1 MKLAQQGR
9 IELDLED
16 TAATHTTTVVFG
28 SFDPVFLQ
36 EMPDH
41 ARQYSNHTA
50 HSAPPSLGASN
61 QDAPIDDDKGWTL
74 VTYERTRKPK
84 PQAIKQKGE
93 QGRKHRRRG
102 NRKPQ
107 RNIRAAKP
115 IYAGEPAEQKPRIP
129 VSLHEYFPEDFFQ
142 HCTITACH
150 MVEVE
155 MEEPSKGKIVAA
167 EGENTLTPEEG
178 LPIHFSIEEALQLPK
193 KIRRALATVLAS
205 PNDHEV
211 QESKNEG
218 LRPRPH
224 ECATCYATEDTIHF
238 ADEDLLLGS
247 KPHNRPL
254 FVSGYVREHKVSRML
269 VDGGSAINIM
279 PKSTMTAIGIK
290 VDELSLSRLL
300 IQGFNQGGQRAMGMI
315 RVEMTIGEL
324 KSSVMFHVIDAR
336 TSYGL
341 LLGRPWIHANG
352 VVPSTLHQCLKFYQE
367 RVKVIYGDTKPFTE
381 AESHFA
387 DAKFYINE
395 DTVPETLPKEIKSM
409 SKAAPKKQEWQAMP
423 KKQEEE
429 AMPSSSK
436 NDDELSK
443 PATTRGSRTTSNG
456 PSVPVFRYIPTS
468 RRKNGQSPF
477 ETAASKADAQ
487 RHIDNV
493 KLLKKNAVLPLTQL
507 GDTKVAKPS
516 QGFIKCLPKGVEPS
530 FLPTKRTEEG
540 FDPNAYKL
548 MSKAGYNF
556 TSSANLGKND
566 LNTVKDNERDLT
578 KTQKKLEKHGYGV
591 SNNKAGLGFTP
602 NAPVKISSKAKN
614 ASAQHISVHIIQDR
628 EKPQPA
634 PRTSVFDRMN
644 CSKPRVSAPKL
655 IGGQNKTSVFKR
667 LNTLVSR
674 GSVFKRLSK
683 PKKQSN
689 TTSFPPRQSVME
701 RLGEAKEPSKR
712 RKTTPEV
719 EEIDRLAEKDGVRSS
734 IPSRMKRQAILEV
747 DTVGSL
753 KVKRRTIIHTGQ
765 SSCQLAREVNT
776 EEEAQDIFHITI
788 QEGEEDE
795 SLEEDVIAAPSQLE
809 DGGQATVDDL
819 KELNLGTSE
828 EPKPIFVS
836 ALLSAGEI
844 EKYYQ
849 LLLEFKDVFAWTYKE
864 MPGLDPIIAV
874 HHLAVKPGTR
884 PVKQTQ
890 RRYRSELIPQIEA
903 EIDKLIEAGF
913 IREVQYPKWIS
924 NIVIVLKKSGQIRV
938 CVDFRDLNNACP
950 KDDFPLPIIEIMV
963 DATTGHEALSF
974 MDGSSGYNQIR
985 MALEDEELTAF
996 RTPKGIY
1003 CYKVMPFG
1011 LKNAGAT
1018 YQRAMQKIFNDML
1031 HKNVECYVDDVVVK
1045 TKKRSNH
1052 LKDLRVVFE
1061 RLRKYN
1067 LKMNP
1072 LKCAF
1077 GVTSGKFLGF
1087 IVKHRGIEVDQSKI
1101 KAIQSMPEPRNL
1113 HELKSLQGRL
1123 AFIRRFISNLAG
1135 RCQPFSRLMKKD
1147 VSFVW
1152 DKACNN
1158 AFESIKK
1165 YLSSP
1170 PVLGAP
1176 VPGKP
1181 LILYIAAQESS
1192 VGALLAQENE
1202 AQKEGALYYLSRTL
1216 TDAEL
1221 NYSPIEKMCLALM
1234 FSIQKLRHYMH
1245 AYTIHLVAKADPVK
1259 YVMSK
1264 PVLTGRLAKWALLLN
1279 QYEIIYVSAK
1289 AIKGQAL
1296 ADFLADH
1303 PIPADWKIS
1312 DDLPDEEVFCIDIF
1326 PTWTMF
1332 FDGSARADG
1341 AGAGVVFMSPQRQ
1354 VLPYSFQ
1361 LSELCSNNVAEYQA
1375 LILGLQMAINM
1386 EIAALEIYGDSKL
1399 IINQLLTEYEVRK
1412 DDLVPYFRLATQLLQ
1427 RFEAVTLEHVPR
1439 KENQMADA
1447 LANLA
1452 SSMTLGEDEATN
1464 VPVCQR
1470 WVIPLVTEMV
1480 LSDTNVIS
1488 ILPVNVEEWRQP
1500 LINYLEHGMLP
1511 DDPKHRSEIRRR
1523 AHRFL
1528 YYKGTLYRRS
1538 FEGVLLRCLG
1548 EEEANQAMEEAHSG
1562 ICGAH
1567 QSGPKLH
1574 FQLKRMG
1581 YYWPSMV
1588 KDCLEYAKRC
1598 QACQFHANFIHQ
1610 PPEPLHPTAT
1620 SWPFDAWGLDVVG
1633 PIAPKSSTGEAYIL
1647 AATDYFSKWAEA
1659 IPLKEVK
1666 KETVVCFIKGHIIHR
1681 YGVPRYIV
1689 TDNGKQFSNRLMDEL
1704 CEKYRFKQH
1713 KSSMY
1718 HAPANG
1724 LAEAFNKT
1732 LCNLLKKVIGRTK
1745 KDWHERIGEAL
1756 WAYRTTYR
1764 TPTQATPYSL
1774 VYGVEAVLPLESQIP
1789 SLRMAI
1795 QEGLTD
1801 EENAKLRLQELE
1813 ALDEKRLEAQ
1823 QHLECYQARLS
1834 KAFNKKV
1841 LPRSFQMGDLVL
1853 SLRRPIIT
1861 THKTKSKFTS
1871 KWDRPYVVQE
1881 VYTNGAYLIMAE
1893 DGLKIGPING
1903 RFLKRYYP

>member
-1 MKLAQQGR
+1 
-9 IELDLED
+9 
-16 TAATHTTTVVFG
+16 
-28 SFDPVFLQ
+28 
-36 EMPDH
+36 
-41 ARQYSNHTA
+41 
-50 HSAPPSLGASN
+50 
-61 QDAPIDDDKGWTL
+61 
-74 VTYERTRKPK
+74 
-84 PQAIKQKGE
+84 
-93 QGRKHRRRG
+93 
-102 NRKPQ
+102 
-107 RNIRAAKP
+107 
-115 IYAGEPAEQKPRIP
+115 
-129 VSLHEYFPEDFFQ
+129 
-142 HCTITACH
+142 
-150 MVEVE
+150 
-155 MEEPSKGKIVAA
+155 
-167 EGENTLTPEEG
+167 
-178 LPIHFSIEEALQLPK
+178 
-193 KIRRALATVLAS
+193 
-205 PNDHEV
+205 
-211 QESKNEG
+211 
-218 LRPRPH
+218 
-224 ECATCYATEDTIHF
+224 
-238 ADEDLLLGS
+238 
-247 KPHNRPL
+247 
-254 FVSGYVREHKVSRML
+254 
-269 VDGGSAINIM
+269 
-279 PKSTMTAIGIK
+279 
-290 VDELSLSRLL
+290 
-300 IQGFNQGGQRAMGMI
+300 
-315 RVEMTIGEL
+315 MTISEL

-341 LLGRPWIHANG
+341 LLGRPWIHENG

-387 DAKFYINE
+387 DAKFYMNE

-409 SKAAPKKQEWQAMP
+409 TKAASKKQEWQAIP

-443 PATTRGSRTTSNG
+443 PATTRGSRTTPNG

-493 KLLKKNAVLPLTQL
+493 KLLKTNAVLPLTQL

-516 QGFIKCLPKGVEPS
+516 QGFIKDLPKGVEPS

-578 KTQKKLEKHGYGV
+578 KTQKRLEKHGYGV

-602 NAPVKISSKAKN
+602 NAPVNISSKAKN
-614 ASAQHISVHIIQDR
+614 ASAQHISVRIIQDK
-628 EKPQPA
+628 EEPQPA

-655 IGGQNKTSVFKR
+655 ISGQNKTSVFKR
-667 LNTLVSR
+667 LNTSVSR

-701 RLGEAKEPSKR
+701 RLGEAKEHSKR

-719 EEIDRLAEKDGVRSS
+719 EEIDCLAEKDDVRSS
-734 IPSRMKRQAILEV
+734 IPSRMKRQAILELN
-747 DTVGSL
+747 TVGSL
-753 KVKRRTIIHTGQ
+753 K
-765 SSCQLAREVNT
+765 VNT
-776 EEEAQDIFHITI
+776 EEEAQDVFHITI

-828 EPKPIFVS
+828 EPKPVFVS

-884 PVKQTQ
+884 PIKQTQ

-903 EIDKLIEAGF
+903 EIDKLIKAGF
-913 IREVQYPKWIS
+913 IRE
-924 NIVIVLKKSGQIRV
+924 
-938 CVDFRDLNNACP
+938 
-950 KDDFPLPIIEIMV
+950 DDFPLLIIEIMV

-985 MALEDEELTAF
+985 MALADEELIAF

-1018 YQRAMQKIFNDML
+1018 YQRAMQKIFSDML

-1123 AFIRRFISNLAG
+1123 AFIRRFISNVAG

-1147 VSFVW
+1147 VPFVW

-1170 PVLGAP
+1170 PVLGVP

-1202 AQKEGALYYLSRTL
+1202 SQKE
-1216 TDAEL
+1216 
-1221 NYSPIEKMCLALM
+1221 
-1234 FSIQKLRHYMH
+1234 
-1245 AYTIHLVAKADPVK
+1245 
-1259 YVMSK
+1259 
-1264 PVLTGRLAKWALLLN
+1264 
-1279 QYEIIYVSAK
+1279 
-1289 AIKGQAL
+1289 
-1296 ADFLADH
+1296 
-1303 PIPADWKIS
+1303 
-1312 DDLPDEEVFCIDIF
+1312 
-1326 PTWTMF
+1326 
-1332 FDGSARADG
+1332 
-1341 AGAGVVFMSPQRQ
+1341 
-1354 VLPYSFQ
+1354 
-1361 LSELCSNNVAEYQA
+1361 
-1375 LILGLQMAINM
+1375 
-1386 EIAALEIYGDSKL
+1386 
-1399 IINQLLTEYEVRK
+1399 
-1412 DDLVPYFRLATQLLQ
+1412 
-1427 RFEAVTLEHVPR
+1427 
-1439 KENQMADA
+1439 
-1447 LANLA
+1447 
-1452 SSMTLGEDEATN
+1452 
-1464 VPVCQR
+1464 
-1470 WVIPLVTEMV
+1470 
-1480 LSDTNVIS
+1480 
-1488 ILPVNVEEWRQP
+1488 
-1500 LINYLEHGMLP
+1500 
-1511 DDPKHRSEIRRR
+1511 
-1523 AHRFL
+1523 
-1528 YYKGTLYRRS
+1528 
-1538 FEGVLLRCLG
+1538 
-1548 EEEANQAMEEAHSG
+1548 
-1562 ICGAH
+1562 
-1567 QSGPKLH
+1567 
-1574 FQLKRMG
+1574 
-1581 YYWPSMV
+1581 
-1588 KDCLEYAKRC
+1588 
-1598 QACQFHANFIHQ
+1598 
-1610 PPEPLHPTAT
+1610 
-1620 SWPFDAWGLDVVG
+1620 
-1633 PIAPKSSTGEAYIL
+1633 
-1647 AATDYFSKWAEA
+1647 
-1659 IPLKEVK
+1659 
-1666 KETVVCFIKGHIIHR
+1666 
-1681 YGVPRYIV
+1681 
-1689 TDNGKQFSNRLMDEL
+1689 
-1704 CEKYRFKQH
+1704 
-1713 KSSMY
+1713 
-1718 HAPANG
+1718 
-1724 LAEAFNKT
+1724 
-1732 LCNLLKKVIGRTK
+1732 
-1745 KDWHERIGEAL
+1745 
-1756 WAYRTTYR
+1756 
-1764 TPTQATPYSL
+1764 
-1774 VYGVEAVLPLESQIP
+1774 
-1789 SLRMAI
+1789 
-1795 QEGLTD
+1795 
-1801 EENAKLRLQELE
+1801 
-1813 ALDEKRLEAQ
+1813 
-1823 QHLECYQARLS
+1823 
-1834 KAFNKKV
+1834 
-1841 LPRSFQMGDLVL
+1841 
-1853 SLRRPIIT
+1853 
-1861 THKTKSKFTS
+1861 
-1871 KWDRPYVVQE
+1871 
-1881 VYTNGAYLIMAE
+1881 
-1893 DGLKIGPING
+1893 
-1903 RFLKRYYP
+1903 